1 MPRRFGDRWMRA
13 TVGMLLLLMAS
24 AVAAGGP
31 KAYVGNFKDNT
42 VSVVDTGTNTVIA
55 TVPVATGPHGMA
67 SSADG
72 RFVYVS
78 GDGSSEVSVIDATT
92 DRVAQPID
100 VGKSPHGLTVMP
112 DGRTLLAA
120 VYGED
125 RIAFIDIATQKVVG
139 TVSVPKPHT
148 IAVRPDGSVAYV
160 ASQQPGSF
168 ALVVIDPAKRAVI
181 RKIPLEKPPR
191 DLEFGYD
198 GKWLYFTM
206 AGTDAIQVLDPTSDK
221 VVATIPTGPSPHL
234 ANVFRGAPAGT
245 AVVQGPGEL
254 LLFDA
259 ATNAPGRSVPVG
271 KQPHWMAAAAD
282 GKTIYVTGEGS
293 NDLTVVD
300 LITGQTKTVAVG
312 NAPRKVVVQREPMKG
327 SATGAR
333 VSIVN
338 FAFAPT
344 PLKIA
349 AGQSVTWSNDDGAP
363 HGLAYKDGAAGV
375 DPLLPGK
382 TFTRTFDKPGVYDYV
397 CSVHPYMQGQVVVS
411 AE

>member
-1 MPRRFGDRWMRA
+1 
-13 TVGMLLLLMAS
+13 
-24 AVAAGGP
+24 
-31 KAYVGNFKDNT
+31 
-42 VSVVDTGTNTVIA
+42 
-55 TVPVATGPHGMA
+55 
-67 SSADG
+67 
-72 RFVYVS
+72 
-78 GDGSSEVSVIDATT
+78 
-92 DRVAQPID
+92 
-100 VGKSPHGLTVMP
+100 
-112 DGRTLLAA
+112 
-120 VYGED
+120 
-125 RIAFIDIATQKVVG
+125 
-139 TVSVPKPHT
+139 
-148 IAVRPDGSVAYV
+148 
-160 ASQQPGSF
+160 
-168 ALVVIDPAKRAVI
+168 
-181 RKIPLEKPPR
+181 
-191 DLEFGYD
+191 
-198 GKWLYFTM
+198 
-206 AGTDAIQVLDPTSDK
+206 
-221 VVATIPTGPSPHL
+221 
-234 ANVFRGAPAGT
+234 
-245 AVVQGPGEL
+245 
-254 LLFDA
+254 
-259 ATNAPGRSVPVG
+259 
-271 KQPHWMAAAAD
+271 MAAAAD